1 MPWRLSPFQLADV
14 LAAERPGAKAGE
26 MVDLASMLHI
36 IDMAGDHVADC
47 EGQATAGAQVVH
59 HNSNTQTSR
68 HPSAASLPASAVTR
82 SSIRVLGGGRLPCS
96 GPE

>member
-47 EGQATAGAQVVH
+47 EGGKPLQGRKWCTTTATHKPHDIHLQLACPH
-59 HNSNTQTSR
+59 R
-68 HPSAASLPASAVTR
+68 P
-82 SSIRVLGGGRLPCS
+82 
-96 GPE
+96 